1 MSITH
6 RTVKMVLATLLA
18 IYTAD
23 FLQLDHTLA
32 AGIIAIL
39 SLLDT
44 KRASFITAFKRVA
57 STVTAFLIAS
67 VVFYLAGFSVTA
79 FGLYLII
86 YIPLAY
92 RFDLQSGIAP
102 CSVLVT
108 HFIGAGSISW
118 SWQLNGF
125 LLMTI
130 GATSAL
136 LLNLWMPS
144 HKSELAESKRQ
155 VDEGIR
161 LILKGI
167 SDRLSGKDLTVKLT
181 DQFREAEDLI
191 SEAKAQAL
199 KDYDNQLFHKNDYS
213 LKYVQMRGQQLA
225 SIRKMLHSL
234 LNSGLGSEE
243 ARILAELFNSTSE
256 QLNEKNTGQ
265 SLLENIAEL
274 YRTFRQSGL
283 PKSRAEFE
291 NRAYL
296 FMLLNNIEEFIE
308 IKRSFFVREGSV
320 EEENEK

>member
-1 MSITH
+1 MSIKH

-18 IYTAD
+18 IYAAD

-67 VVFYLAGFSVTA
+67 VVFYLAGFTVTA

-86 YIPLAY
+86 YIPVAY
-92 RFDLQSGIAP
+92 HFDLQSGIAP

-144 HKSELAESKRQ
+144 HKGELAESKRQ
-155 VDEGIR
+155 VDESIR

-181 DQFREAEDLI
+181 DQVREAEDLI

-234 LNSGLGSEE
+234 QNSGLGSEQ

-256 QLNEKNTGQ
+256 QLNEKNTGL
-265 SLLENIAEL
+265 SLLENITDL
-274 YRTFRQSGL
+274 YRTFRQSRL

-291 NRAYL
+291 SRAYL